1 MAARFTE
8 AHPTEL
14 KAHFVVWRRPKLI
27 YQLFDF
33 FVILAGAQHRQEL
46 NSSGLHLT
54 LHDIRSPCSPAGL
67 TEITAGEILRRDQRR
82 VADLGARL
90 AGGEAATITPKALS
104 VPLSAGLSVGVGNY
118 IAKIALGTPA
128 RDYIVVFDTGSS
140 LNWLQCRPCSISCHK
155 QVGPIFDPAASR
167 SYGTVACSSR
177 ECSDLQSAT
186 LNPPACSRSK
196 VCIYQ
201 ASYGDGSFSVG
212 YLSKDT
218 LSLGGAAAPGFIYG
232 CGQDNEGLFGN
243 TAGLIGLARN
253 RLSMLYQLGSKYG
266 YAFSYC
272 LPTKSASGFLSIGS
286 YNPAQFSFTPLVANS
301 LDASLYFLSLAGV
314 SVGSRPLAVSA
325 SEYKSLPTIID
336 SGTVISRLPTAVY
349 EALSKAVVAA
359 LARYPRAPAYSI
371 LETCFKGSL
380 RTLPVPEVTIAFAG
394 RAQLKLAAGN
404 VMYDVSSTTT
414 CLAFAPTSN
423 VAIIGNRQHQTFKVV
438 YDVTR
443 SRIGFAAGGCS

>member
-1 MAARFTE
+1 MYP
-8 AHPTEL
+8 HL
-14 KAHFVVWRRPKLI
+14 
-27 YQLFDF
+27 DF
-33 FVILAGAQHRQEL
+33 FVFLTGAQHRQEL

-54 LHDIRSPCSPAGL
+54 LHDIRSPCSPAAL
-67 TEITAGEILRRDQRR
+67 PEIAAGEILRRDQRR
-82 VADLGARL
+82 VADLATRL
-90 AGGEAATITPKALS
+90 AGGEAAIITPKALN
-104 VPLSAGLSVGVGNY
+104 VPLSAGVSVGVGNY
-118 IAKIALGTPA
+118 VAKISLGTPA

-140 LNWLQCRPCSISCHK
+140 LNWLQCKPCSISCHK
-155 QVGPIFDPAASR
+155 QVGPIFDPAASS
-167 SYGTVACSSR
+167 SYRTVPCSSP
-177 ECSDLQSAT
+177 ECNELQSAT
-186 LNPPACSRSK
+186 LNPPSCSRSK
-196 VCIYQ
+196 ICIYQ

-218 LSLGGAAAPGFIYG
+218 LSLGGGGGAVPGFVYG

-253 RLSMLYQLGSKYG
+253 RLSMLYQLGAKYG

-272 LPTKSASGFLSIGS
+272 LPTKSATGFLSIGS
-286 YNPAQFSFTPLVANS
+286 YNPAQFSFTPLVPNR
-301 LDASLYFLSLAGV
+301 LDGSLYFLSLAGV
-314 SVGSRPLAVSA
+314 SVGRGQLAVAA
-325 SEYKSLPTIID
+325 SEYKRLPTIID
-336 SGTVISRLPTAVY
+336 SGTVITRLPTAVH

-371 LETCFKGSL
+371 LETCFKGSF
-380 RTLPVPEVTIAFAG
+380 RTLPVPEVTITFAG
-394 RAQLKLAAGN
+394 GAQLKLAAGN

>member
-1 MAARFTE
+1 MYP
-8 AHPTEL
+8 HL
-14 KAHFVVWRRPKLI
+14 
-27 YQLFDF
+27 DF
-33 FVILAGAQHRQEL
+33 FVFLTGAQHRQEL

-54 LHDIRSPCSPAGL
+54 LHDIRSPCSPAAL
-67 TEITAGEILRRDQRR
+67 PEIAAGEILRRDQRR
-82 VADLGARL
+82 VADLAARL
-90 AGGEAATITPKALS
+90 AGGEAAIITPKALN
-104 VPLSAGLSVGVGNY
+104 VPLSAGVSVGVGNY
-118 IAKIALGTPA
+118 VAKISLGTPA

-140 LNWLQCRPCSISCHK
+140 LNWLQCKPCSISCHK
-155 QVGPIFDPAASR
+155 QVGPIFDPQLQ
-167 SYGTVACSSR
+167 ACN
-177 ECSDLQSAT
+177 ELQSAT
-186 LNPPACSRSK
+186 LNPPSCSRSK
-196 VCIYQ
+196 ICIYQ

-218 LSLGGAAAPGFIYG
+218 LSLGGGGGAVPGFIYG

-253 RLSMLYQLGSKYG
+253 RLSMLYQLGAKYG

-272 LPTKSASGFLSIGS
+272 LPTKSATGFLSIGS
-286 YNPAQFSFTPLVANS
+286 YNPAQFSFTPLVANR
-301 LDASLYFLSLAGV
+301 LDGSLYFLSLAGV
-314 SVGSRPLAVSA
+314 SVGRGQLAVAA

-336 SGTVISRLPTAVY
+336 SGTVITRLPTAVY

-359 LARYPRAPAYSI
+359 LARYPRAPA
-371 LETCFKGSL
+371 F

-394 RAQLKLAAGN
+394 GAQLKLAAGN

-414 CLAFAPTSN
+414 CLAFAPASN